1 MCSSQLEIT
10 DIIELYQTAKS
21 HGYITSIGKNSH
33 YDALTG
39 MYFRAVAQSSEQHL
53 MVSSSEFA
61 SFLYCSKIINRRR
74 TDKC

>member
-1 MCSSQLEIT
+1 MCSSQLEIA
-10 DIIELYQTAKS
+10 DIIDLYQTAKS

-39 MYFRAVAQSSEQHL
+39 MYFRAMAKSSEQHL
-53 MVSSSEFA
+53 VVSSSEFT

-74 TDKC
+74 TEKC

>member
-10 DIIELYQTAKS
+10 DIIDLYQTAKS
-21 HGYITSIGKNSH
+21 HGYIASIGKNKH

-39 MYFRAVAQSSEQHL
+39 MYFRAIAQSSEQVL